1 MKAQVSLTEY
11 MVLILMIAL
20 IAFLALFLM
29 FGFQMMEAGSERTKL
44 RERKLLSLVETF
56 VSSTVLNDLRFQKG
70 SVFEDS
76 KLTAASCA
84 DLEDLFGGDLWAEVR
99 VLKDRSVCDDL
110 RSWQKSVCLRDSV
123 KVENTLC
130 TKQNYPECSIWRFC
144 EKADKMMYM
153 SIPVN
158 VYRKMNETT
167 ELGVLTVGVPS
178 GG

>member
-1 MKAQVSLTEY
+1 
-11 MVLILMIAL
+11 
-20 IAFLALFLM
+20 
-29 FGFQMMEAGSERTKL
+29 
-44 RERKLLSLVETF
+44 
-56 VSSTVLNDLRFQKG
+56 
-70 SVFEDS
+70 
-76 KLTAASCA
+76 
-84 DLEDLFGGDLWAEVR
+84 
-99 VLKDRSVCDDL
+99 
-110 RSWQKSVCLRDSV
+110 VCLRDSV

-130 TKQNYPECSIWRFC
+130 TKLNYPECSIWRFC